1 MAVYDVKILGA
12 AQRQLGKL
20 PKQVQIRILDKIEKL
35 SIEPRPKG
43 YRQLKAEE
51 NLFRVRVGDYRI
63 IYQIQDK
70 VLVILILRI
79 AHRKDVYR

>member
-1 MAVYDVKILGA
+1 MAAYDVKILGA

-20 PKQVQIRILDKIEKL
+20 SKEIQIRILDKLEKL

-63 IYQIQDK
+63 VYRIQDK
-70 VLVILILRI
+70 VLIILILRI